1 MEEWKQIKD
10 FPKYAISSEGQI
22 KNEKGRIL
30 KPYVN
35 HKGYFKIGLIGD
47 DKKMHKKRVHRLV
60 AETFIP
66 NTDNLP
72 EVNHLNF
79 NKQDNRVEN
88 LEWCTD
94 DQNREHFLH
103 NRVKRRY
110 LIAPDKEG
118 QYDLSDYP
126 KAR

>member
-10 FPKYAISSEGQI
+10 FPKYIISNEGRI
-22 KNEKGRIL
+22 KNAKGQIL

-35 HKGYFKIGLIGD
+35 HKGYFKIGLMGD

-66 NTDNLP
+66 NTNNLP

-110 LIAPDKEG
+110 MIVPDKEG
-118 QYDLSDYP
+118 QYNLSDYW